1 MKALILLFVL
11 FVTQAFTLQSNAS
24 EKEKWQ
30 QWLHEYDQYN
40 QSEEGWLSLVGLY
53 WLEQGKNTLG
63 SAKENQ
69 HRLPNDLPENFG
81 SILVEKDHLIF
92 TRSSNLIKIDDEDFA
107 SKNIQL
113 NKTTVS
119 IGTYSFTVIKREGNF
134 AVRLKNSASPYLANF
149 KGAKFYPYSDKF
161 AIPAKLIKPK
171 SPRTI
176 KIATFYGTVR
186 ENDSAGILEFEYQ
199 GKTIQLEAVSYGE
212 DYPMSLMFADET
224 SDETTYGAGRYLDV
238 EWPKN
243 GTDTIINFNYS
254 KNPPCAITEFATC
267 PLPPRQ
273 NRLNRAIEA
282 GEMYIKPR

>member
-1 MKALILLFVL
+1 MKALILLFIL
-11 FVTQAFTLQSNAS
+11 FVTQTFTLQSNAS

-30 QWLHEYDQYN
+30 QWVHEYDQYN

-53 WLEQGKNTLG
+53 WLEQGVNRLG
-63 SAKENQ
+63 SSKGNQ
-69 HRLPNDLPENFG
+69 HRLPKDLPKNFG
-81 SILVEKDHLIF
+81 QILVDKDDLTF
-92 TRSSNLIKIDDEDFA
+92 TRSSDQIKIDGEDLA
-107 SKNIQL
+107 SKNIEL

-119 IGTYSFTVIKREGNF
+119 IGTYSFTVIQREGNF

-149 KGAKFYPYSDKF
+149 KGAKFYPYSTKF
-161 AIPAKLIKPK
+161 AIPAKLFKPQ

-186 ENDSAGILEFEYQ
+186 ENDSAGILQFEYQ
-199 GKTIQLEAVSYGE
+199 GKIIKLEAVSYGD
-212 DYPMSLMFADET
+212 DYPMSVMFADET

-243 GTDTIINFNYS
+243 GTDAIINFNYS

-273 NRLNRAIEA
+273 NRLDIAVEA
-282 GEMYIKPR
+282 GEMYKKS